1 MRHRLLG
8 NGLEVS
14 SIGLG
19 CMGMSE
25 FYGAVDPAE
34 ALATIRAALDAGVT
48 LLDTAD
54 VYGPFTN
61 ERLVGQ
67 AVAGRRDEVV
77 ITTKSGIVRGWGGGA
92 VGELDGRPE
101 YVQRALRESLV
112 RLGVDSVDLYYLH
125 RVDPRVPV
133 EDTVG
138 ALADLV
144 AAGLVRHIG
153 LSEVGVDTLRRAQ
166 AVHPVTALQSE
177 YSLTSRD
184 PERGGVLAA
193 CRELGVGFVA
203 CSPLGRGLLT
213 GAVRDPDLL
222 DPDDLR
228 RSHPRFLGTNLAHN
242 LGLVADLREIAQ
254 DKGVTSGQLA
264 IAWLLAQGED
274 VVPIPGTGRR
284 DHLAENL
291 HAAQLVLA
299 PDELRRLDRA
309 FPPGAAVGDRYADLS
324 RLTS

>member
-1 MRHRLLG
+1 MRRRLLG

-19 CMGMSE
+19 CMGLSE
-25 FYGAVDPAE
+25 FYGPVDGAE
-34 ALATIRAALDAGVT
+34 ALATIGAALDAGVT

-54 VYGPFTN
+54 VYGPLTN
-61 ERLVGQ
+61 ERLVGR

-77 ITTKSGIVRGWGGGA
+77 ITTKFGIVREPGDGA
-92 VGELDGRPE
+92 ICGIDGRPE
-101 YVQRALRESLV
+101 YVRRALHESLA
-112 RLGVDSVDLYYLH
+112 RLGVDTVDLYYLH
-125 RVDPRVPV
+125 RLDPRVPI

-138 ALADLV
+138 ALAELV
-144 AAGLVRHIG
+144 LAGDVRHIG
-153 LSEVGVDTLRRAQ
+153 LSEVGADTLRRAQ

-177 YSLTSRD
+177 YSLTTRD
-184 PERGGVLAA
+184 PERSGVLAV

-203 CSPLGRGLLT
+203 YSPLGRGLLT
-213 GAVRDPDLL
+213 GAVRDPDRLG
-222 DPDDLR
+222 PDDFR
-228 RSHPRFLGTNLAHN
+228 RSHPRFAGTNLAHN

-254 DKGVTSGQLA
+254 DKGVTGGQLA

-309 FPPGAAVGDRYADLS
+309 FPPGAAVGDRYADMS
-324 RLTS
+324 RLT